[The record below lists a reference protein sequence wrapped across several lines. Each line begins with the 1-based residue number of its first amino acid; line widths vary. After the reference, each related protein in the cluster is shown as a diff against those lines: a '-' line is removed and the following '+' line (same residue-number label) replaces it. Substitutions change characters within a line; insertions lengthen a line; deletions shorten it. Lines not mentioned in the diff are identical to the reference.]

1 MPSLHI
7 LKGANQGATVSLQ
20 KERFVIGRNPE
31 CDVVIPVTSVSRE
44 HAQLLRMQG
53 RYHIE
58 DGDGQGNKSRNG
70 TFVNN
75 QAITSR
81 TALKNNDRI
90 RICDFLA
97 VFLDTDSEVLED
109 DGGQENSSTVEA
121 TLNHH
126 SSLMLLDTQPSEK
139 LRLLLEISA
148 NLSKTFDLDE

>member
-7 LKGANQGATVSLQ
+7 LKGANQGATVPLQ

-44 HAQLLRMQG
+44 HAQLLRTQG

-58 DGDGQGNKSRNG
+58 DLQSRNG

-75 QAITSR
+75 QAITAR
-81 TALKNNDRI
+81 TVLKNNDRI

-97 VFLDTDSEVLED
+97 VFLDNEPPTADD
-109 DGGQENSSTVEA
+109 DGGQENSSTVCG
-121 TLNHH
+121 
-126 SSLMLLDTQPSEK
+126 SLSRKTARKSQMRMRSLFFRAVRAVMAWLLTNVP
-139 LRLLLEISA
+139 LRL
-148 NLSKTFDLDE
+148 

>member
-31 CDVVIPVTSVSRE
+31 CDVAIPVTSVSRE
-44 HAQLLRMQG
+44 HAQLLRIQG

-58 DGDGQGNKSRNG
+58 DGDRQGNPSRNG

-81 TALKNNDRI
+81 TALKHNDRI

-97 VFLDTDSEVLED
+97 VFLDTDPELPED

-126 SSLMLLDTQPSEK
+126 SSFMLLDTQPSEK
-139 LRLLLEISA
+139 L
-148 NLSKTFDLDE
+148 

>member
-1 MPSLHI
+1 RI
-7 LKGANQGATVSLQ
+7 
-20 KERFVIGRNPE
+20 
-31 CDVVIPVTSVSRE
+31 
-44 HAQLLRMQG
+44 QG

-58 DGDGQGNKSRNG
+58 DGDRQGNPSRNG

-97 VFLDTDSEVLED
+97 VFLDTDPELPED

-126 SSLMLLDTQPSEK
+126 SSLLLLDTQPSEK

-148 NLSKTFDLDE
+148 NLSKTFDLDELLPRIVDSLFHLFKQADRGFVILAEEGNSRLMPKVVK